1 MSIISVN
8 LKLVSDIKM
17 SAPTSVS
24 ALRAARLTEEPMSVC
39 KSVVSVV
46 IRDMI
51 SPEWFFS

>member
-17 SAPTSVS
+17 SAPTKVS